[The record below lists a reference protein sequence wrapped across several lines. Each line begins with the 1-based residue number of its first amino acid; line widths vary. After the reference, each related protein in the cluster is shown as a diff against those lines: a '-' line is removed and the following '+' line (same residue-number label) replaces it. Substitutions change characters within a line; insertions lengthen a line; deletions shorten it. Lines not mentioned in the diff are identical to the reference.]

1 MYQDDYFNP
10 VDPNDY
16 DEDVHVNKIFE
27 KTKLMDRGYNII
39 YRKNQRKDG
48 TIYNKKIEI
57 YTSSGIGNRIR
68 DAQTGE
74 YYPNLVGSL
83 DENLFFKVILPTGEC
98 QSANGSSTLFF
109 ISPQQYV
116 NHLNCDNISSEMIHK
131 WENRRDARLAEL
143 KLKTKSKIGLVEVK

>member
-48 TIYNKKIEI
+48 TIYNKKM
-57 YTSSGIGNRIR
+57 R
-68 DAQTGE
+68 
-74 YYPNLVGSL
+74 
-83 DENLFFKVILPTGEC
+83 
-98 QSANGSSTLFF
+98 
-109 ISPQQYV
+109 
-116 NHLNCDNISSEMIHK
+116 
-131 WENRRDARLAEL
+131 
-143 KLKTKSKIGLVEVK
+143 KIDK

>member
-1 MYQDDYFNP
+1 MKNRCCSRTKAGFICKNKNVLPYDFYLP
-10 VDPNDY
+10 DY
-16 DEDVHVNKIFE
+16 DLGIECQGEQHFRPIDFGNKGEFFSHKMFE

-48 TIYNKKIEI
+48 AIYNKKIEI

-83 DENLFFKVILPTGEC
+83 DENLFFKVRKCLIKE
-98 QSANGSSTLFF
+98 SK
-109 ISPQQYV
+109 YV
-116 NHLNCDNISSEMIHK
+116 L
-131 WENRRDARLAEL
+131 
-143 KLKTKSKIGLVEVK
+143 